1 MSIVGAHRL
10 LLLYDPNKS
19 LPSNNHIATVRKKK
33 CVTKILSYMKFI
45 YKIG

>member
-33 CVTKILSYMKFI
+33 SVLLKYSPIWSSFTK
-45 YKIG
+45 